1 MVVSVTIYIRS
12 LADLAGLQGSKTI
25 DQSFRVLL
33 HAIIVRH
40 ANRRPKPLTGVPE
53 CGTIRHCAN
62 PLDVE
67 DQSDTAVAKNRGS
80 RNTRYR
86 LRIFRKAFHHNLLL
100 ANQLVDHQPG
110 FRAIF
115 RFDDDHQRFP
125 RFRYRARHVENAMKR
140 DKANEFT
147 PDSHDL
153 RATRDGADLARVWA
167 DAFNNARK
175 RKDVLLIANSDE
187 HAIQDCKG

>member
-1 MVVSVTIYIRS
+1 M
-12 LADLAGLQGSKTI
+12 
-25 DQSFRVLL
+25 L

-40 ANRRPKPLTGVPE
+40 ANRQPKTLTGVPD
-53 CGTIRHCAN
+53 CGTIRHCTN

-80 RNTRYR
+80 GNTRYR
-86 LRIFRKAFHHNLLL
+86 LRILRKAFHHNLLL
-100 ANQLVDHQPG
+100 ADQLVDHQPC

-115 RFDDDHQRFP
+115 HLDDDHQRFP
-125 RFRYRARHVENAMKR
+125 GFRYRARHVENTMER
-140 DKANEFT
+140 DKADEFT

-153 RATRDGADLARVWA
+153 RATRDGADLALVRA
-167 DAFNNARK
+167 DAFDYARK
-175 RKDVLLIANSDE
+175 RKDVLLLANSYE